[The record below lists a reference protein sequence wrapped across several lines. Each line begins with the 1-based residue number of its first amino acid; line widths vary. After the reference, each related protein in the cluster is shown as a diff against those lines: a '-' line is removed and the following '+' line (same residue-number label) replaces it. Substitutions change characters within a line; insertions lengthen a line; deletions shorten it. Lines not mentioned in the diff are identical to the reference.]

1 LGVGAA
7 DATNPQSLNRYSYVG
22 NDPVNHVDPSGL
34 RYGLVCNRAWGIE
47 GSYENCFFVDVPEWG
62 GADPRDLGG
71 GGGGQTQQRR
81 QSDCD
86 RFVDT
91 LVKVVDETRNSP
103 VSDAML
109 GRVMLL
115 RAGGMHNK
123 SLGVSGFQEKYWM
136 GNQGGELY
144 AHILAHA
151 GARLIGSDT
160 VVNYM
165 GLPLPILPQQN
176 LTDRTAW
183 TGNGLSQA
191 AYEHD
196 LNEADMAS
204 NGKDMIF
211 AMEKSAEVFGDIAGM
226 QVAKLMRAR
235 LLSRR

>member
-1 LGVGAA
+1 VREICYF
-7 DATNPQSLNRYSYVG
+7 DYDDTPYSFPQEPKPR
-22 NDPVNHVDPSGL
+22 P
-34 RYGLVCNRAWGIE
+34 
-47 GSYENCFFVDVPEWG
+47 G
-62 GADPRDLGG
+62 GGGGG

-91 LVKVVDETRNSP
+91 LVKVVDETKNSP

-109 GRVMLL
+109 GRLMLL
-115 RAGGMHNK
+115 RGKGMHNK

-196 LNEADMAS
+196 LNEADIAS
-204 NGKDMIF
+204 NGKDTVF

-226 QVAKLMRAR
+226 QVAKLMRAG
-235 LLSRR
+235 LLGTMKREDLRAAFSSLLCQGN